1 MRFSFFKV
9 HLVQLFFVCAASIL
23 AHSTS
28 SATSLPPHLF
38 SLSNI
43 SASMHLLSAVFVP
56 VLDFDSLLCHTRI
69 DITLRTIL
77 QAPCSDDE
85 SDIRM
90 NIVCSALDTF
100 AFTLENISLSVLPS
114 ESLGS
119 EGQRQQQFEFDAD
132 QSLHV
137 VFNDSVKLKD
147 MGTAY
152 HVRVF
157 TVQSFHSHS
166 MQWCG
171 SAATRVAVRAELHH
185 LNELGMHGVVQY
197 IHGKEFVVVHL
208 PDKACVDLDEQTCF
222 DVGVDAGCFWCERAR
237 RCLHSSRSIDDATAK
252 CSTLS
257 EPSPSSALDGYSSV
271 RCTGGLQT
279 WPIGAPLSNRNRIC
293 MMQSVCMADGQLTLF
308 LPPPSTSRAFADS
321 QSSIHSVR
329 GMAHY
334 DGWSSLTHIHHDVK
348 HPDGDRSGFIPRV
361 KTSASVQVH
370 AFQSLVDHF
379 VSSYA

>member
-1 MRFSFFKV
+1 M
-9 HLVQLFFVCAASIL
+9 
-23 AHSTS
+23 
-28 SATSLPPHLF
+28 SL
-38 SLSNI
+38 
-43 SASMHLLSAVFVP
+43 
-56 VLDFDSLLCHTRI
+56 
-69 DITLRTIL
+69 
-77 QAPCSDDE
+77 
-85 SDIRM
+85 
-90 NIVCSALDTF
+90 VCSALDTF
-100 AFTLENISLSVLPS
+100 AFTLENISLSVIPS

-132 QSLHV
+132 QSLHAA
-137 VFNDSVKLKD
+137 FNESVNLKD

-157 TVQSFHSHS
+157 AVQSSHSHS

-171 SAATRVAVRAELHH
+171 SAATRVAARAELRYS
-185 LNELGMHGVVQY
+185 NEFGMHGVVQG

-237 RCLHSSRSIDDATAK
+237 KCLHSSRSIDDATAK

-293 MMQSVCMADGQLTLF
+293 MMQSVCMVDGQLTLF

-334 DGWSSLTHIHHDVK
+334 DGWSSLTHIHHDTK
-348 HPDGDRSGFIPRV
+348 HPDGDSSGFIPRV
-361 KTSASVQVH
+361 KTSAKRMRFNPSLTILFRAMPSQMTFLQVIY
-370 AFQSLVDHF
+370 SRIPSDF
-379 VSSYA
+379 VAADDADVHILQRHGG